1 MRSRVITV
9 CNIKKIR
16 DCSWV
21 FRLCCSHRHG
31 SWKQKLPFPLHP
43 PPPHPQAP
51 WSQLP
56 SSHMNTSRSE
66 EVSWISWFCGLRG
79 NEFFC
84 EVSSPQ
90 PYHPPPHVIWPHI
103 LLHIKLPHTSLTY
116 FSENSCQG
124 GVPLVA
130 LSPTCEGSRLGPQVN
145 PATLQQPNVG
155 HVNLCLFVCLFVYHR
170 GTGSTYLW

>member
-1 MRSRVITV
+1 M
-9 CNIKKIR
+9 
-16 DCSWV
+16 
-21 FRLCCSHRHG
+21 
-31 SWKQKLPFPLHP
+31 
-43 PPPHPQAP
+43 
-51 WSQLP
+51 
-56 SSHMNTSRSE
+56 SSSE

-170 GTGSTYLW
+170 GTGNRAASLLISLGFQFRPRLVFMGDVSQEVERKRTSPASFLLEAGPSGQDACFPGGPASVPLLSS